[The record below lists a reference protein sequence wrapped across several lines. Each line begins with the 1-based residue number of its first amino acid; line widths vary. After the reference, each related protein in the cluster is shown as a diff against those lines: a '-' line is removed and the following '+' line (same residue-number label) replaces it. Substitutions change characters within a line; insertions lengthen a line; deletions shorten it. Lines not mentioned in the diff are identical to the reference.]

1 MSISVTIHQN
11 KYLSEGTGEVHAVIS
26 VASTGGTPA
35 VTPADKAVV
44 LVVDVSGSMESPST
58 KISAARKAAATAIE
72 MLPDGTLF
80 ALVAG
85 DHQAR
90 CAYPQSGEGLVRADA
105 TTRTDAIEVARR
117 LYTSGGGT
125 AISTWIDLAR
135 NLVEP
140 YDDAVRIGYLL
151 TDGKNEHETSAD
163 LEAAVAR
170 ATGVLQCDARGVGA
184 DWSVTEL
191 RTIASALLGEVD
203 IIKRPEEMEDDF
215 ATFMARAIG
224 KTLPDIRLRVWRP
237 TDAKVRFLRQ
247 VAPSIQDLTDAV
259 IPVDAHTSDHRTGA
273 WSGEETRDYH
283 LCVDLPSAEVGVE
296 KLVARV
302 SVVLGDGVA
311 SQGLVLAEWTD
322 DLDRSTQRNERVY
335 SYVGQE
341 EGAAAI
347 QEGLLA
353 LEEGDIPTATLKF
366 RRAVE
371 LATAAG
377 DEARLKLLRGVV
389 DIDERDGTV
398 KVKRTIDKIAEMDLD
413 LGSTRTVRVHKS
425 DGPPSGGEGE
435 EVGGEEQKEEEQ
447 KEEEQ

>member
-11 KYLSEGTGEVHAVIS
+11 KYLSVGTGEIHAVIS
-26 VASTGGTPA
+26 VASTGGAPA
-35 VTPADKAVV
+35 VTPAEKVVV

-85 DHQAR
+85 DDQAR
-90 CAYPQSGEGLVRADA
+90 CAYPRSGEGLVRADA
-105 TTRTDAIEVARR
+105 TTRADAIEVARR

-140 YDDAVRIGYLL
+140 YDDAVRLGYLL
-151 TDGKNEHETSAD
+151 TDGRKTETSAE

-237 TDAKVRFLRQ
+237 IDSTVRFLRQ
-247 VAPSIQDLTDAV
+247 VAPGIQDLTDAV
-259 IPVDAHTSDHRTGA
+259 IPVDAQTSDHRTGA

-311 SQGLVLAEWTD
+311 SQGLVLAEWTNE
-322 DLDRSTQRNERVY
+322 LGRSTQRNERVY

-347 QEGLLA
+347 HDGLVA
-353 LEEGDIPTATLKF
+353 LEERDIPTATLKF

-398 KVKRTIDKIAEMDLD
+398 KVRRHIDKIAEMDLD
-413 LGSTRTVRVHKS
+413 VGSTRTVRVHHKA
-425 DGPPSGGEGE
+425 DGPPGGGEGE
-435 EVGGEEQKEEEQ
+435 EDGGEETEEE
-447 KEEEQ
+447 ER